1 MRYLTLFLLIGC
13 PSLLFAQQK
22 PYQLFEVDSV
32 AEPRGGQAY
41 FNVFIQTNLRK
52 PIQAEALGI
61 GGRVMLTGVAETDG
75 SVSDIKVLTSLRPDC
90 DREAIRVLSL
100 FKAWKPASKG
110 GKPVRQIVNMPIV
123 FKANEPFTYL
133 NGNRISYFDNA
144 DKLITD
150 STQAAFR
157 QVIPLD
163 TNGLPSNDIVLYR
176 LRSKSWKEER
186 RLPFVREK
194 YESGNK
200 LKQRTYRI
208 GYQDAERLWQGM
220 TFSLTS
226 DGRLLEQTYYEHGR
240 PKGPRITYHPNGLVA
255 EKSDEADT
263 KRMITAWY
271 TTGQIKLVR
280 EIDSSAPLGTRNP
293 ERLSAYWDSTGNQQ
307 VKDGNG
313 LAVFR
318 ETVRSYAD
326 TTRQTSFIEQG
337 IYQNRLKQ
345 GIWTGRYAD
354 GSYFY
359 EEIYDKGICQKGKAR
374 TIGKDTV
381 QYSVPEQLPEFR
393 GGMPALGQFLSQ
405 TLHYPPA
412 AQRAKVQGRVF
423 ISFVINKEGEV
434 EDVEVL
440 KGIGFGTD
448 EEAVRVV
455 KASSGRWVPGA
466 QRGQNIK
473 VKYNLPINFSLQ

>member
-1 MRYLTLFLLIGC
+1 MRYLSLLFLAVC
-13 PSLLFAQQK
+13 PALLFAQQTA
-22 PYQLFEVDSV
+22 YQLFEVDSV

-41 FNVFIQTNLRK
+41 LNLFLQTNLRK

-75 SVSDIKVLTSLRPDC
+75 SVSGIKVLTSLRPDC
-90 DREAIRVLSL
+90 DREAIRVFSL

-110 GKPVRQIVNMPIV
+110 GKPVRQIVNIPIM
-123 FKANEPFTYL
+123 FKANEPFIYI
-133 NGNRISYFDNA
+133 NGNRISYFDSA
-144 DKLITD
+144 DKLTKD
-150 STQAAFR
+150 STQATFR

-163 TNGLPSNDIVLYR
+163 TNGLPSDDIVLYR
-176 LRSKSWKEER
+176 LKGKSWKVER
-186 RLPFVREK
+186 QLPFVRQKNEPGSRAK
-194 YESGNK
+194 P
-200 LKQRTYRI
+200 RTYQI
-208 GYQDAERLWQGM
+208 GYQDAEHLWQGM
-220 TFSLTS
+220 AYTLTS
-226 DGRLLEQTYYEHGR
+226 DGRLLDQTYYEHGR

-255 EKSDEADT
+255 EKSDEVDT

-271 TTGQIKLVR
+271 ATGQIKLIRTVDVAQP
-280 EIDSSAPLGTRNP
+280 IVVRNP
-293 ERLSAYWDSTGNQQ
+293 VLVSAYWDSTGNQQ

-326 TTRQTSFIEQG
+326 TTKQTTFIEQG
-337 IYQNRLKQ
+337 VYQDRVKQ
-345 GIWTGRYAD
+345 GVWTGRYED

-359 EEIYDKGICQKGKAR
+359 EEIYDKGVCQKGKAR

-381 QYSVPEQLPEFR
+381 QYTVPEQLPEFK

-405 TLHYPPA
+405 NLHYPPA

-466 QRGQNIK
+466 QRGQKIK